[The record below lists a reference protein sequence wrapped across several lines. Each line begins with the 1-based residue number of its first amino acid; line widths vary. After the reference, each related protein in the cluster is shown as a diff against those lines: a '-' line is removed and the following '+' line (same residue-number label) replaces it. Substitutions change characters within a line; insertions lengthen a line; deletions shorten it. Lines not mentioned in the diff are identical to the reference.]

1 MNEWHEFKYGF
12 CYACTT
18 TEQTTSDDPVTRV
31 ISLQP
36 LICQRWSGDGVDAGV
51 IRLLRC
57 AVPDP
62 GLVMSAILTMSL
74 ERLPELFAVTPSFDR
89 IIYIP

>member
-1 MNEWHEFKYGF
+1 MNEWHKSKYGF

-18 TEQTTSDDPVTRV
+18 TEQTTSDDPVTRD
-31 ISLQP
+31 ISLRP
-36 LICQRWSGDGVDAGV
+36 LICQRWSGDGADDSV

-57 AVPDP
+57 AVRDR
-62 GLVMSAILTMSL
+62 GFVMNAVLTMSL
-74 ERLPELFAVTPSFDR
+74 ERLSELFVVTPSFDR